1 MNKSCEAA
9 SYYKFYIYDNK
20 ISDKKYSSDAYINH
34 PAYNRES
41 LRPIILLVC
50 NEGTFD
56 YPQEIEAKLD
66 SNVKLSHY
74 IPRFKKMKYIYDFGD
89 EWQHYIVVEK
99 IVEGYDKNY
108 PVCIGGAGDT
118 PPEDVGGEPGYE
130 KFLEAIA
137 DDENPE
143 HENMV
148 NWGKAKGTE
157 ISILSL

>member
-99 IVEGYDKNY
+99 IVEGYTILFASAE
-108 PVCIGGAGDT
+108 PVIHRQRMLVESLGMRN
-118 PPEDVGGEPGYE
+118 
-130 KFLEAIA
+130 FLR
-137 DDENPE
+137 
-143 HENMV
+143 
-148 NWGKAKGTE
+148 
-157 ISILSL
+157 L